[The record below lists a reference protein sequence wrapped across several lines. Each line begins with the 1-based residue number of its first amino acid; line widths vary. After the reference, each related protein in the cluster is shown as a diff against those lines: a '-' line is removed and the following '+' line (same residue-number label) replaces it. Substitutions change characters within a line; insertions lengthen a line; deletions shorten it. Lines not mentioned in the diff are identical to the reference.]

1 MAKNNKENK
10 KATKKPYKNPAS
22 TTWGKVLIAV
32 LTLGM
37 VAAAL
42 VGLVFAF
49 IDIFTKV

>member
-1 MAKNNKENK
+1 MTKNKNK
-10 KATKKPYKNPAS
+10 KDTQKKPYKNPAA

-49 IDIFTKV
+49 IDVFTKV